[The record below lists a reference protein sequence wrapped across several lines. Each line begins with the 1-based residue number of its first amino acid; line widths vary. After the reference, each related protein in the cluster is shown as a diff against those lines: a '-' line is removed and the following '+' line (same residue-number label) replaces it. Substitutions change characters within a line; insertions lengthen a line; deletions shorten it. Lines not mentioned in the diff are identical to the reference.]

1 MLHKLHRVSALIIG
15 TFVLFHLAN
24 HLMAFSGV
32 ARHIEIMEL
41 LRRFYR
47 YPLVEIVLLA
57 CVGFQ
62 IASGVFFIKSRWG
75 KRVGFFEKVQALSG
89 AYLVFFLL
97 VHVGAVLAGRAVFN
111 LDTNFYFAAAGL
123 NIFPASLFF
132 YPYYTLAVAAFFTHV
147 GCAIHWLARERLSV
161 RARNRIGTVFILFGF
176 LLGITIV
183 LLFGGIFFEIQ
194 IPENYLATYR

>member
-24 HLMAFSGV
+24 HLTAFWGV
-32 ARHIEIMEL
+32 ARHIEFMEL

-62 IASGVFFIKSRWG
+62 IVSGVFFIKSRWG
-75 KRVGFFEKVQALSG
+75 KRNGFFEKVQALSG

-111 LDTNFYFAAAGL
+111 LDTNFYFAAVFFL
-123 NIFPASLFF
+123 HLCSSIPIIPWRWQLFSL
-132 YPYYTLAVAAFFTHV
+132 TWAVQFT
-147 GCAIHWLARERLSV
+147 GWLANDCQSGRATRLERYS
-161 RARNRIGTVFILFGF
+161 FCSGF
-176 LLGITIV
+176 YW
-183 LLFGGIFFEIQ
+183 E
-194 IPENYLATYR
+194 